1 MSENKN
7 NTQSNPSQRP
17 THGSGDRNGAA
28 YVTPGGTTSK
38 KGVDERYGPN
48 YSESQGGKTKA
59 PPKSGNSR

>member
-7 NTQSNPSQRP
+7 STQSNPSQRP

-28 YVTPGGTTSK
+28 YVTPGGTPSK

-48 YSESQGGKTKA
+48 YSESQGGKTDA
-59 PPKSGNSR
+59 PPNPSSEK